1 MKMPFETKL
10 RVSKRT
16 NLLSKIRI
24 TNFKVNSIVTDTDRY
39 FSQHKYYIIQYY
51 FMQNLFSTL
60 NKLHNMPCFLVI
72 ICISP
77 ACNI

>member
-24 TNFKVNSIVTDTDRY
+24 TNFKVNSIVTDTDT
-39 FSQHKYYIIQYY
+39 SHNIKYYIIQYY